1 MPRFRGKRPGIRGST
16 PITDRKLLSSNL
28 RLGCL
33 AEAIEGMQS
42 AATRDVLLGILLRAA
57 RRIAGAD
64 GVAIVLRENG
74 ECHYA
79 QEEAIAPLFQ
89 GKRFPLMSCVSGQ
102 AMVEGRTRVVP
113 DVYADERIQPV
124 WYEPTFVKSLV
135 VVPIGAERATAA
147 VGVYWAR
154 IRKPDDDEVSIL
166 ETLARAAGTALRN
179 LELLQSLTQAR
190 DAAVRLHGDARH
202 ELEERERAEVA
213 LRQNQERQTLVL
225 DAIVDYAIFTIDVD
239 GIVTSWNEGARRVL
253 GWGDEM
259 VGRPVDAIHTPEDRA
274 AGAPQ
279 AEMRQAA
286 GSGRAESQRWHMRRD
301 GTRFWGSGLLMPLT
315 ADGRRGFVKV
325 LRDRTGQR
333 RAADALMRSEARF
346 RSLSEA
352 IPQLVWTAVGE
363 GCWTWGSRQW
373 VAYTGQADAASHG
386 LGWLERVHPDDRDA
400 FRAAW
405 RTAQESGRLELDH
418 RLRRADGE
426 YRWFQTRALPVRDA
440 EGAVVQWCGTCTDI
454 SDLKAIEAA
463 LRTARDEAEDANRT
477 KSRFLAAVSHDLR
490 QPVQAANLFIGM
502 AQSCDLPPDV
512 ADLVDRAAAALEN
525 LNGMLSGLLEV
536 ARLEAGIVR
545 PEIRPFRLDGL
556 LDRLRSEFGA
566 QAQEAR
572 LSFTVGPAPQR
583 VASDPLLV
591 ELILRNLI
599 SNAIKYTRRGG
610 VTVTTA
616 VEQGTVRIAIADTGV
631 GIPPEEAERIFQ
643 DFYQVGGSGREH
655 GRGFGM
661 GLATVARAAKLL
673 GTGVTVRSEP
683 GRGSTFTL
691 HLPRE
696 EAPAADSPS
705 AEAVPARPAV
715 HPSGGLAGRSVLVVD
730 DERLVLGAM
739 TLVLRSWGMEVFGAR
754 SLAEVRS
761 VLDRLDR
768 PPDLILSDYTLSH
781 GELGT
786 DAVALARERGS
797 AGAVVVTGDTS
808 AQRLAE
814 AEGSGY
820 RLLHKPVLPDDLKSV
835 LEELVAQRLSA
846 LPSAQRRRRRPVD
859 GKGPPARAAWRPH
872 TDRNAARTARRCPT
886 P

>member
-1 MPRFRGKRPGIRGST
+1 MPRFRGKQPGKPVPT
-16 PITDRKLLSSNL
+16 PRVDRKLLNSNR

-33 AEAIEGMQS
+33 ADAIEGMQS
-42 AATRDVLLGILLRAA
+42 ATSRDGLLQILRRAA

-64 GVAIVLRENG
+64 GVAIVLRDGG

-89 GKRFPLMSCVSGQ
+89 GKRFPLMACVSGQ

-113 DVYADERIQPV
+113 DVYADDRIQPV

-147 VGVYWAR
+147 IGVYWAR
-154 IRKPDDDEVSIL
+154 IRRPDDEEVATL
-166 ETLARAAGTALRN
+166 EALARTAGTALRN
-179 LELLQSLTQAR
+179 LELLGSLTEAR
-190 DAAVRLHGDARH
+190 DAAERLNDEARR
-202 ELEERERAEVA
+202 ELVERERAEVA
-213 LRQNQERQTLVL
+213 LRQNQERQSLVL
-225 DAIVDYAIFTIDVD
+225 DAIIDYAIFTIGPD

-259 VGRPVDAIHTPEDRA
+259 VGRPVDAIYTPEDRA
-274 AGAPQ
+274 AGVPL
-279 AEMRQAA
+279 AEMRNAA
-286 GSGRAESQRWHMRRD
+286 GGGRAEDQRWHMRRD

-333 RAADALMRSEARF
+333 RAADQLVRSEARF

-363 GCWTWGSRQW
+363 GWWTWGSRQW
-373 VAYTGQADAASHG
+373 VAYTGQAEAASHG
-386 LGWLERVHPDDRDA
+386 LGWLEPVHPDDRDA

-405 RTAQESGRLELDH
+405 RTAQERGGLDLDH

-440 EGAVVQWCGTCTDI
+440 DGAVVQWCGTCTDI
-454 SDLKAIEAA
+454 SDLKAIETA

-490 QPVQAANLFIGM
+490 QPVQAANLFISM
-502 AQSCDLPPDV
+502 AQTSNLPPEI

-525 LNGMLSGLLEV
+525 LNGMLNGLLEV
-536 ARLEAGIVR
+536 ARLEAGIIR

-566 QAQEAR
+566 QAQEAK

-616 VEQGTVRIAIADTGV
+616 VEQGTVSIAVADTGA
-631 GIPPEEAERIFQ
+631 GIPPEEAERIFE

-661 GLATVARAAKLL
+661 GLATVARAATLL
-673 GTGVTVRSEP
+673 GTAVTLQSEP
-683 GRGSTFTL
+683 RRGSTFTL
-691 HLPRE
+691 SLPLD
-696 EAPAADSPS
+696 EAPAVTDPGG
-705 AEAVPARPAV
+705 EAGPARPAP

-786 DAVALARERGS
+786 DAVVLARARGPV
-797 AGAVVVTGDTS
+797 GAVVVTGDTS

-814 AEGSGY
+814 AERSGY
-820 RLLHKPVLPDDLKSV
+820 RLLHKPVSPGDLKSV

-846 LPSAQRRRRRPVD
+846 LRPVQRRRPRPVD
-859 GKGPPARAAWRPH
+859 RSGPSSHAARRPP
-872 TDRNAARTARRCPT
+872 TDRIPRTARPCPT